1 MVDVTNLAKQ
11 AAVDMTP
18 VLHNRLLSH
27 KADVWRDWDFKL
39 VAWVQNHSLLTTMLI
54 LLKLNVSLF
63 TFSLT

>member
-27 KADVWRDWDFKL
+27 KADVWQDWDFKL
-39 VAWVQNHSLLTTMLI
+39 VA
-54 LLKLNVSLF
+54 
-63 TFSLT
+63 

>member
-27 KADVWRDWDFKL
+27 KADVWRDWGFKL
-39 VAWVQNHSLLTTMLI
+39 VAWVQNHSLLTTTLI

>member
-11 AAVDMTP
+11 AAVDTTP

-27 KADVWRDWDFKL
+27 KADVWQDWDFKL
-39 VAWVQNHSLLTTMLI
+39 VAWVQNQYLLTTMLI